1 MDIISLPIEHDVEGI
16 EGRFRLVN
24 IAAQRARE
32 LVLGAEPKI
41 KSNARKVTTLALEET
56 ITGNVEFLTGEEAL
70 KAREEAEKL
79 DFRRLLEESAE
90 ETEAEDLSELE
101 KDLKMYFPDEGDS
114 ATGSPDEAFES
125 EE

>member
-24 IAAQRARE
+24 IAAQRAKE
-32 LVLGAEPKI
+32 LAQGAEPKI
-41 KSNARKVTTLALEET
+41 KSGARKVTTLALEET
-56 ITGNVEFLTGEEAL
+56 ITGNVEFLTGEDAV

-90 ETEAEDLSELE
+90 ETEGEDLSELE

-114 ATGSPDEAFES
+114 AAGSSDEAFES